1 MSGIVKAVI
10 GAVLIVVGTV
20 VPGAQFLIP
29 IGGSLLLG
37 GVTEAI
43 VGRPK
48 PANTN
53 SDLQSVKANV
63 RGTSESHIIVFG
75 KARVGGVII
84 GLETSGASNA
94 YLSIALAHSA
104 THAGGCDRIGRI
116 WMDET
121 VIETASI
128 TATTT
133 TDTLGQP
140 MQVYSVTAGQFANLV
155 TLYFRRGTSAQG
167 ADPILAFLGIGQT
180 TDYARGI
187 AVSHIRL
194 FRDVNDDAAF
204 QKAFQGRIPNIT
216 VELYGQRCYDPR
228 LDSTAGGAGSQRA
241 NNPSTWAWSD
251 NPAICAATYAIMSS
265 DDGGMGVPPTELNWF
280 SVAAAANVCDQSN
293 GMGGKLY
300 RVSAALQTTPSTRAE
315 NLSMLLDS
323 MAGVFLRIGAQYFIY
338 AGAYRTPSFV
348 IDDSWLAGAPQI
360 VPKNEL
366 SKLYNAVR
374 ISCPD
379 ERGGYTNTEVPA
391 YTNAAFEAQDGGFRI
406 YRDGNFP
413 SCPDVI
419 QAQFLGRLMGLK
431 SRRQM
436 QITLPCNFKGVT
448 LDLWETGT
456 VNLSGFD
463 LSGRTFRITQIAWT
477 ESGPMLTLSE
487 DALADYGIA
496 GLQAIP
502 PPVTPTMIYARPQ
515 APTGLTGLSI
525 ADGVHLSWS
534 VADAYRYDQVQIFRS
549 IATANAYT
557 LRAITYGTAW
567 RDADV
572 NGIIYDYRIN
582 LRGPYGEVSD
592 YSNVLTIVGKTVVNG
607 ADPTEPNTPTLV
619 RNPGFEAGSVGWTS
633 SGGAWTIA
641 ADANARSGTWCAAI
655 TAGNAAT
662 LTNTARVHIG
672 AGDMLIAYAWGKS
685 TAGAAGTLSVRISWR
700 NASDLQ
706 IGTAAGNALSA
717 STAYA
722 LSRATGVAPSGTAY
736 AVIQLVLAGATAGTW
751 YADDVS
757 AVPSLRNLD
766 ELADGP
772 TYGRLRTNQLS
783 GGNHRLTVAGGG
795 LQLGDARATLALH
808 TGGVRSLF
816 SGMTI
821 DAAYSSASPSVV
833 TLSTSAS
840 TLVAGSV
847 SVAYTASSTSVSQSR
862 GSTATYYLYIDDPSY
877 AGGARP
883 LIATVNRTDMAAAD
897 GRIYIGYVSVTVP
910 STGGGGVPP
919 GNPGGGGGQI
929 P

>member
-1 MSGIVKAVI
+1 MSGIVKAI
-10 GAVLIVVGTV
+10 AGAVLIAIGVV

-29 IGGSLLLG
+29 LGSSLLIGG
-37 GVTEAI
+37 I
-43 VGRPK
+43 VSEVAGRPK

-53 SDLQSVKANV
+53 DDLQSIKGNV
-63 RGTSESHIIVFG
+63 RGTSESHAIIFG

-84 GLETSGASNA
+84 GLETSGNSNE
-94 YLSIALAHSA
+94 YLSIALAHSV

-121 VIETASI
+121 VIETSSI

-133 TDTLGQP
+133 PDSLGQT
-140 MQVYSVTAGQFANLV
+140 MQVYSVTGGQFAGAV
-155 TLYFRRGTSAQG
+155 ILYFRRGTAAQG
-167 ADPILAFLGIGQT
+167 ADPYLANIGIGQT

-187 AVSHIRL
+187 AVSHVRL
-194 FRDVNDDAAF
+194 YRNVNDDAAF
-204 QKAFQGRIPNIT
+204 QKAFSGHIPNIT

-228 LDSTAGGAGSQRA
+228 LDSTAGGAGTQRA
-241 NNPSTWAWSD
+241 NDPTTWTWSD
-251 NPAICAATYAIMSS
+251 NSAICSATYMIMSA
-265 DDGGMGVPPTELNWF
+265 DDGGMGIAPSQVNWF

-300 RVSAALQTTPSTRAE
+300 RVTAALQTTPATRAE
-315 NLSMLLDS
+315 NLAMLLDS
-323 MAGVFLRIGAQYFIY
+323 MAGVCLPIGAQYFFY
-338 AGAYRTPSFV
+338 AGAYRTPSFT
-348 IDDSWLAGAPQI
+348 IDDTWLAGAPQI
-360 VPKNEL
+360 TPKNEL

-379 ERGGYTNTEVPA
+379 ERGAYNNVEVPA
-391 YTNAAFEAQDGGFRI
+391 YTNATFEAQDGGFRI

-413 SCPDVI
+413 TCPDVV

-436 QITLPCNFKGVT
+436 QIVLPCNYKGIT

-463 LSGRTFRITQIAWT
+463 LSGRTFRITQIAWS
-477 ESGPMLTLSE
+477 EAGPMLTLSE

-502 PPVTPTMIYARPQ
+502 PPATPTMTYAKPQ
-515 APTGLTGLSI
+515 APTGLAGLSI
-525 ADGVHLSWS
+525 ADGVHLSWA
-534 VADAYRYDQVQIFRS
+534 VADAYRYDQVQIYRS
-549 IATANAYT
+549 IAAANAYT
-557 LRAITYGTAW
+557 LRAVTYGTSW

-572 NGIIYDYRIN
+572 AGVIYDYRIN

-592 YSNVLTIVGKTVVNG
+592 YSNVVRIVGKTVADG
-607 ADPTEPNTPTLV
+607 ADQTEPNTPTSV
-619 RNPGFEAGSVGWTS
+619 RNPGFEAGNLGWTS

-641 ADANARSGTWCAAI
+641 ADANARTGAQCAFI
-655 TAGNAAT
+655 TAGNNAT

-672 AGDMLIAYAWGKS
+672 AGDTLIAYAWGKS

-700 NASDLQ
+700 NVSDLQ

-722 LSRATGVAPSGTAY
+722 LSRATGVAPAGTAY

-783 GGNHRLTVAGGG
+783 GGNHRLTVPGGG
-795 LQLGDARATLALH
+795 LQLGDARSTLALH

-833 TLSTSAS
+833 TFSVSAS
-840 TLVAGSV
+840 TLLAGSV
-847 SVAYTASSTSVSQSR
+847 SIAYNAAATSVSQAR
-862 GSTATYYLYIDDPSY
+862 GTTANYYLYIDDPTY
-877 AGGARP
+877 AGGVRP
-883 LIATVNRTDMAAAD
+883 LIATVNRADMAAAD
-897 GRIYIGYVSVTVP
+897 GRIYIGNISVTVP
-910 STGGGGVPP
+910 STGGGTTPP
-919 GNPGGGGGQI
+919 GSPGGGGGAI